1 MTAVAPT
8 DTFSIGGD
16 LPVHRLGYGA
26 MQLPGPGVWGEPA
39 DPENAHRVVRAA
51 VEQGVDFIDTADSY
65 GPVVSERIIAEA
77 LHPYPEGLV
86 IATKAGLTRQ
96 GPGIWTPVGRP
107 AYLKQQVE
115 LSLRTLRLERIDL
128 IQLHRIDADV
138 PLADQLGAFKELQDE
153 GKVRHIG
160 VSEVSVA
167 ELEQAREIVDVVS
180 VQNLYN
186 LTNRQS
192 QDVLDHA
199 TEHGIGFIPWFPI
212 ATGDLAAPGRRH
224 RPGAGRHTVPGGAGL
239 AAAHVTG
246 RPADPRHEVRRA
258 PEREPGCGAAAPL
271 RRGHGPPGRARVVV
285 QRCPGSRR
293 PPAGSRRERAS
304 GGGQAVPFQ
313 RQRRSVPGRT
323 RRRSGRSS
331 ARRAGRTWY
340 GTTARRVEAAVRG
353 VGRAT
358 AGRGSTSS
366 TGPSSSS
373 RSPNPSERMSRRVAV
388 GAPTT
393 RQERPAGTSA
403 SEKPASTRSPEQSR
417 KWAPAT
423 STTTVP

>member
-1 MTAVAPT
+1 MTTVAPT

-39 DPENAHRVVRAA
+39 DPENARRVVRAA

-65 GPVVSERIIAEA
+65 GPVVSERVIAEA

-128 IQLHRIDADV
+128 IQLHRIDAEV

-167 ELEQAREIVDVVS
+167 ELEQAREIVEIVS

-192 QDVLDHA
+192 QDVLDYS

-212 ATGDLAAPGRRH
+212 ATGDLAAPDSPVADIARELDATPSQVALAWLLH
-224 RPGAGRHTVPGGAGL
+224 TSPVVLPIPGTKSVDHLTENL
-239 AAAHVTG
+239 
-246 RPADPRHEVRRA
+246 
-258 PEREPGCGAAAPL
+258 GAAQL
-271 RRGHGPPGRARVVV
+271 RLSGEDMARLD
-285 QRCPGSRR
+285 
-293 PPAGSRRERAS
+293 ALA
-304 GGGQAVPFQ
+304 
-313 RQRRSVPGRT
+313 
-323 RRRSGRSS
+323 
-331 ARRAGRTWY
+331 
-340 GTTARRVEAAVRG
+340 
-353 VGRAT
+353 
-358 AGRGSTSS
+358 
-366 TGPSSSS
+366 
-373 RSPNPSERMSRRVAV
+373 
-388 GAPTT
+388 
-393 RQERPAGTSA
+393 
-403 SEKPASTRSPEQSR
+403 
-417 KWAPAT
+417 
-423 STTTVP
+423 

>member
-1 MTAVAPT
+1 MTTVAPT

-39 DPENAHRVVRAA
+39 DPENARRVVRAA
-51 VEQGVDFIDTADSY
+51 VEQDVDFIDTADSY
-65 GPVVSERIIAEA
+65 GPVVSERVIAEA

-128 IQLHRIDADV
+128 IQLHRIDAEV

-167 ELEQAREIVDVVS
+167 ELEQARQIVEIVS

-192 QDVLDHA
+192 QDVLDYS

-212 ATGDLAAPGRRH
+212 ATGDLAAPDSPVADIARELDATPSQVALAWLLH
-224 RPGAGRHTVPGGAGL
+224 TSPVVLPIPGTKSVDHLTENL
-239 AAAHVTG
+239 
-246 RPADPRHEVRRA
+246 
-258 PEREPGCGAAAPL
+258 GAAQL
-271 RRGHGPPGRARVVV
+271 RLSDEDMARLD
-285 QRCPGSRR
+285 
-293 PPAGSRRERAS
+293 ALA
-304 GGGQAVPFQ
+304 
-313 RQRRSVPGRT
+313 
-323 RRRSGRSS
+323 
-331 ARRAGRTWY
+331 
-340 GTTARRVEAAVRG
+340 
-353 VGRAT
+353 
-358 AGRGSTSS
+358 
-366 TGPSSSS
+366 
-373 RSPNPSERMSRRVAV
+373 
-388 GAPTT
+388 
-393 RQERPAGTSA
+393 
-403 SEKPASTRSPEQSR
+403 
-417 KWAPAT
+417 
-423 STTTVP
+423 

>member
-1 MTAVAPT
+1 MTTVAPT

-39 DPENAHRVVRAA
+39 DPENARRVVRAA

-128 IQLHRIDADV
+128 IQLHRIDAEV
-138 PLADQLGAFKELQDE
+138 PLADQLGAFKELHDE
-153 GKVRHIG
+153 GLVRHIV
-160 VSEVSVA
+160 VSEVSVS
-167 ELEQAREIVDVVS
+167 ELEQARRIVDIVS

-212 ATGDLAAPGRRH
+212 ATGDLAAPDSPVADIARELDATPSQVALAWLLH
-224 RPGAGRHTVPGGAGL
+224 KSPVVLPIPGTKSVDHLTENL
-239 AAAHVTG
+239 
-246 RPADPRHEVRRA
+246 
-258 PEREPGCGAAAPL
+258 GAAQL
-271 RRGHGPPGRARVVV
+271 HLSDEDMARLD
-285 QRCPGSRR
+285 
-293 PPAGSRRERAS
+293 ALA
-304 GGGQAVPFQ
+304 
-313 RQRRSVPGRT
+313 
-323 RRRSGRSS
+323 
-331 ARRAGRTWY
+331 
-340 GTTARRVEAAVRG
+340 
-353 VGRAT
+353 
-358 AGRGSTSS
+358 
-366 TGPSSSS
+366 
-373 RSPNPSERMSRRVAV
+373 
-388 GAPTT
+388 
-393 RQERPAGTSA
+393 
-403 SEKPASTRSPEQSR
+403 
-417 KWAPAT
+417 
-423 STTTVP
+423 